1 MKQYMHD
8 VKANPPFLS
17 MPSWGLKV
25 EVSKTGGAYVPIIF
39 DPKRA
44 NIDKKTLLAVKF
56 DLMRIISYRSEVILY
71 FSTP

>member
-8 VKANPPFLS
+8 VKVNPPFLS

-25 EVSKTGGAYVPIIF
+25 EECKTGGACVSVVF
-39 DPKRA
+39 DLKRA
-44 NIDKKTLLAVKF
+44 NKDKNMLLAVKF
-56 DLMRIISYRSEVILY
+56 DLMRIISYRPEVILY